1 MTDVAKLQDTT
12 GIYLIEV
19 GPWFYY
25 GRATCLYK
33 RRSQHRRALER
44 GIHRNPILQAAYNK
58 YGQFSFEVVLECPKE
73 DCPRWED
80 RFLKMWIGTDHCCN
94 LRGAEGPLV
103 GRRMSAETRQ
113 RMSAASKGKSKSA
126 AHRAAVIEAM
136 APLRKAIG
144 AKVSDSLTKYAI
156 RVTYVDGRVEEYK
169 NSRVAAEA
177 IGCHRQ
183 SVDNFASGARCPQ
196 NPRSRKLGVLK
207 VERF

>member
-1 MTDVAKLQDTT
+1 
-12 GIYLIEV
+12 
-19 GPWFYY
+19 
-25 GRATCLYK
+25 
-33 RRSQHRRALER
+33 
-44 GIHRNPILQAAYNK
+44 
-58 YGQFSFEVVLECPKE
+58 
-73 DCPRWED
+73 
-80 RFLKMWIGTDHCCN
+80 
-94 LRGAEGPLV
+94 
-103 GRRMSAETRQ
+103 
-113 RMSAASKGKSKSA
+113 
-126 AHRAAVIEAM
+126 M